1 MQQNRKPKQSK
12 STTWSP
18 HTFKLFFFLFF
29 LNKNEFHSLKTH
41 LNTRLEEE
49 NELFIHCIVKRLAHN
64 IDIFWLK
71 TLFMVEKSRYKK
83 FRQWLEI
90 NSIILPKVC
99 FFVTEVTVTAT
110 EELKF
115 YR

>member
-1 MQQNRKPKQSK
+1 
-12 STTWSP
+12 
-18 HTFKLFFFLFF
+18 
-29 LNKNEFHSLKTH
+29 
-41 LNTRLEEE
+41 
-49 NELFIHCIVKRLAHN
+49 
-64 IDIFWLK
+64 
-71 TLFMVEKSRYKK
+71 MVEKSRYKK